1 VAFADGGSAAAQPLQ
16 APRSPQS
23 PADLFRVFTRLALQG
38 FGGVLPVAQRTL
50 VEQERWLT
58 REQFLEM
65 LSIAQILPGPNI
77 VNLSLILGDRHF
89 GWRGALAAVSGVM
102 LAPLAVVLL
111 LALLAQ
117 QWRGQPL
124 VNDALRG
131 MGVVAAGLVLSTA
144 IRLVGGLRRNA
155 MGRVACAAFLAATV
169 LTVGVLRWPLVG
181 VIAAL
186 GGAALALAVWRLKP

>member
-1 VAFADGGSAAAQPLQ
+1 
-16 APRSPQS
+16 
-23 PADLFRVFTRLALQG
+23 
-38 FGGVLPVAQRTL
+38 
-50 VEQERWLT
+50 
-58 REQFLEM
+58 
-65 LSIAQILPGPNI
+65 
-77 VNLSLILGDRHF
+77 
-89 GWRGALAAVSGVM
+89 
-102 LAPLAVVLL
+102 
-111 LALLAQ
+111 LLAQ